1 MEHNHIF
8 TINST
13 LLSHDGKLY
22 GCGLGYVRVIY
33 YSFLLCLGLP
43 ANILTVIILSRLVAR
58 RQKSS
63 YNYLLA
69 LAAAD
74 IFILFFIVF
83 LDFLLEDFILGQQM
97 PQVLDKI
104 IGVLEFSANHTS
116 IWITVPLTIDR
127 YIAVCHP
134 LKYHTVSYPAR
145 TRKVIMSVYV
155 TCFLTSIPYYWWPNI
170 WTENYTSTSMH
181 QILIWVHCFTVYL
194 IPCSI
199 FFVLNSIII
208 HKLKRKSNFRM
219 RGYSTGKTT
228 AILLTITTI
237 FAILWA
243 PRMVMILYHLYVLP
257 INNGW
262 LVHIVSDIANMLAFL
277 NTAINFFLY
286 CFISKRFRTMAA
298 GTLKAFIKC
307 QKQPVQFYTN
317 HNFSITSS
325 PWISPAN
332 SHCIKMLVYQ
342 YDKDG
347 KPLKISP

>member
-8 TINST
+8 TTDST
-13 LLSHDGKLY
+13 LISHGERY
-22 GCGLGYVRVIY
+22 GCGLGYIRVIY
-33 YSFLLCLGLP
+33 YSLLLCLGLP

-74 IFILFFIVF
+74 ILVLFFIVF
-83 LDFLLEDFILGQQM
+83 LDFLLEDFILGEQL

-104 IGVLEFSANHTS
+104 IGVLEFSSNHTS

-145 TRKVIMSVYV
+145 TRKVILSVYII
-155 TCFLTSIPYYWWPNI
+155 CLLTSIPYYWWPNI
-170 WTENYTSTSMH
+170 WSENYTRTSMH

-194 IPCSI
+194 VPCSI
-199 FFVLNSIII
+199 FFLLNSIIV
-208 HKLKRKSNFRM
+208 HKLKRKNHFRM

-243 PRMVMILYHLYVLP
+243 PRMVMILYHVYVSP

-262 LVHIVSDIANMLAFL
+262 LVHIVSDVANMLALL

-298 GTLKAFIKC
+298 GTLKAFVKC
-307 QKQPVQFYTN
+307 QKQPVHFYTN